1 MTMLGKL
8 SLDSLPHDPIVLAS
22 LVGAILGGI
31 AVMALITK
39 FKLWGYLWKEWFTS
53 VDHKKIGAMYL
64 IVAFVMLLRGF
75 SDAIMMRAQQAVAA
89 GGAEGYLPPHH
100 FDQIFTAHGVIMIFF
115 VAMPLITGLMN
126 LVVPLQIG
134 ARDVAYPL
142 LNSLS
147 FWLFM
152 SGVVLIMLSLWI

>member
-8 SLDSLPHDPIVLAS
+8 SLDSLPHDPIVLS
-22 LVGAILGGI
+22 TLIGAMLGGL
-31 AVMALITK
+31 AVVAAVTK

-100 FDQIFTAHGVIMIFF
+100 YDQIFTAHGVIMIFF

-126 LVVPLQIG
+126 LVAVRRRLRPDDDL
-134 ARDVAYPL
+134 AVDR
-142 LNSLS
+142 
-147 FWLFM
+147 
-152 SGVVLIMLSLWI
+152 